1 MNVNIIIQDTPEKFQ
16 PMAQEL
22 VPPLLELLQKRNELE
37 QEICA
42 RSIKL
47 REEHTA
53 AGIPQ
58 YQTGPGDQELHQE
71 YARRYLEL
79 ITPRC
84 TEKILK
90 EGAARSFGKPAK
102 YDYLFGSPEPAVY
115 FTMKSAKKAV
125 VSTQNPVSYG
135 YRYRFILRPAEGGWK
150 IDGVE
155 CAFGSSESWGVEHNL

>member
-1 MNVNIIIQDTPEKFQ
+1 MDIKMIDTPEKFQ
-16 PMAQEL
+16 PLAEEIVPTL
-22 VPPLLELLQKRNELE
+22 VELLQARNALE
-37 QEICA
+37 AEIFA

-58 YQTGPGDQELHQE
+58 YQTGPGDQELYEE

-79 ITPRC
+79 VTPHC
-84 TEKILK
+84 TEKMMK
-90 EGAARSFGKPAK
+90 WGAARSFGKPAK
-102 YDYLFGSPEPAVY
+102 YDYLFGAPEPTVY

-135 YRYRFILRPAEGGWK
+135 YRYRFILRPVENSWK

-155 CAFGSSESWGVEHNL
+155 CAFGDSENWGIEHSL